1 MYKDDVQKL
10 NRWFRKKE
18 KDSIGTYH
26 HSMRKDGEDV
36 YAVGASDV
44 DEFCD
49 FLRENIL
56 DLIGFHCMVGNDGI
70 WFSSDD
76 LEKARF
82 Y

>member
-1 MYKDDVQKL
+1 MYKDDIQKV

-18 KDSIGTYH
+18 KDSFGTYH
-26 HSMRKDGEDV
+26 HTMRKDGEDV
-36 YAVGASDV
+36 YAVGTTDL

-56 DLIGFHCMVGNDGI
+56 DLIGFDCKVGNDGI
-70 WFSSDD
+70 WFSSGD